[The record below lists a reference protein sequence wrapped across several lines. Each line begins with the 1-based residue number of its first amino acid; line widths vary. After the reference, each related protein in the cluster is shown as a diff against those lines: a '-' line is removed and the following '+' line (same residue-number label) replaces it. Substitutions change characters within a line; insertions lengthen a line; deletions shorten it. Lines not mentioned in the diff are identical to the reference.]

1 MPYLESS
8 AAPSFRRGSSSL
20 VARYAALA
28 TACVLLLIAD
38 LRFQYLEVVRQWVT
52 VLTHPLQVVAAAP
65 VDFLRNATIY
75 SATLVETQLENAD
88 LRRQQLDAS
97 QRLLRLEHTERENA
111 ELRRLLNMSHAINTR
126 SLAADIL
133 YDAPDAF
140 ARKVIL
146 DRGAR
151 HGVLAGSAV
160 VDADGMIGQVSRVYP
175 VQAEVTLLSD
185 RDLEVPVQLP
195 RSGLRGVLVGNGR
208 APLELRFI
216 LEGADVQ
223 PGDLIHTSGLDG
235 IFLPGLPVAQ
245 VLQVTPGNDG
255 FLAIQAA
262 AVGKVERA
270 TQVLVLGRDAL
281 PLPSPDPATA
291 LGFPPDPALTLDE
304 GDEGE
309 EAGVANA
316 NGGQR

>member
-8 AAPSFRRGSSSL
+8 AAPSFRRGSSL

-28 TACVLLLIAD
+28 TACMLLLIAD

-88 LRRQQLDAS
+88 LRRHQLEAS

-111 ELRRLLNMSHAINTR
+111 DLRRLLNMSRAIGTQ

-146 DRGAR
+146 DRGAH

-160 VDADGMIGQVSRVYP
+160 VDADGVIGQVSRVYP

-185 RDLEVPVQLP
+185 RDLEIPVQLP

-216 LEGADVQ
+216 LDGGDVQ

-235 IFLPGLPVAQ
+235 IFLPGLPVAR
-245 VLQVTPGNDG
+245 VLQSAAGNDG
-255 FLAIQAA
+255 FLSIQAT

-281 PLPSPDPATA
+281 PLP
-291 LGFPPDPALTLDE
+291 PPDPAGALGLPPEPALAPDE
-304 GDEGE
+304 GDEGDE
-309 EAGVANA
+309 SATG
-316 NGGQR
+316 GGQP

>member
-126 SLAADIL
+126 SLAADTGTG
-133 YDAPDAF
+133 P
-140 ARKVIL
+140 
-146 DRGAR
+146 GAR
-151 HGVLAGSAV
+151 WPRRPPGA
-160 VDADGMIGQVSRVYP
+160 SR
-175 VQAEVTLLSD
+175 S
-185 RDLEVPVQLP
+185 R
-195 RSGLRGVLVGNGR
+195 
-208 APLELRFI
+208 
-216 LEGADVQ
+216 
-223 PGDLIHTSGLDG
+223 
-235 IFLPGLPVAQ
+235 
-245 VLQVTPGNDG
+245 
-255 FLAIQAA
+255 
-262 AVGKVERA
+262 
-270 TQVLVLGRDAL
+270 
-281 PLPSPDPATA
+281 
-291 LGFPPDPALTLDE
+291 
-304 GDEGE
+304 
-309 EAGVANA
+309 AGVALLSMNFSSP
-316 NGGQR
+316 GMVFVQLQF